1 MSKQFKARNIRD
13 FSQRLDPWI
22 QKRLSEQVVCR
33 GMVKHL
39 QTVKGVD
46 FFELTDGEQ
55 SIRCFVGRDVRSPS
69 AQMLQNDMVLDVAG
83 HVTMYAKRT
92 LLQIQALALRSV
104 PNLQSPTD
112 IKVLRPSELTTK
124 IKTWI
129 EKVAAPYE
137 FQVSGTVYN
146 VRPFK
151 KYTIFDLGDAES
163 SIHCIHFHDVPLK
176 NGQAITKGAEITV
189 SAKLEVYDD
198 ARLQLKVVSGGPSGE
213 GVLIRQLKAEGLWPK
228 RAKPM
233 PETIGTIGVVTGDA
247 TQAYRDFTTIYA
259 REKGQAEVVL
269 EPARVQGE
277 AAVPEIVRAVNRL
290 KQKQGVD
297 VILITR
303 GGGDADDIAEV
314 FDDYR
319 LAEAICHSPVFV
331 MTAIGH
337 ASNQTFADEVAD
349 ESVASPS
356 DAAHL
361 LARIPAVAHAKK
373 GWGIFR

>member
-33 GMVKHL
+33 GTVKHL
-39 QTVKGVD
+39 HTVRGVD

-69 AQMLQNDMVLDVAG
+69 AQMLQNDMALDVAG
-83 HVTMYAKRT
+83 HVTMYAKKT
-92 LLQIQALALRSV
+92 LLQIEASALRSL
-104 PNLQSPTD
+104 PNLQSPTEL
-112 IKVLRPSELTTK
+112 KVLRPSELTSK

-129 EKVAAPYE
+129 EKVADPYE

-163 SIHCIHFHDVPLK
+163 SIHCIQFHDV
-176 NGQAITKGAEITV
+176 NGQTITKDAEITV

-198 ARLQLKVVSGGPSGE
+198 ARLQLKVLSRGPSGE
-213 GVLIRQLKAEGLWPK
+213 GALIRQLKAEGLWPK

-233 PETIGTIGVVTGDA
+233 PETIGKIGVVTGDA
-247 TQAYRDFTTIYA
+247 TQAYRDFTTIYG
-259 REKGQAEVVL
+259 REEGQAEVVL
-269 EPARVQGE
+269 EPVRVQGE
-277 AAVPEIVRAVNRL
+277 AAIPEVVRAVNRL
-290 KQKQGVD
+290 KQKPGID

-319 LAEAICHSPVFV
+319 VAEAICHSPIFV

-337 ASNQTFADEVAD
+337 AANQTFADEVAD

-356 DAAHL
+356 DAAHV
-361 LARIPAVAHAKK
+361 LARIPAVAQAKK
-373 GWGIFR
+373 GWAIFR